1 MRADWKLGPTAGLLL
16 VLATA
21 NGTGALANK
30 VTPASDWK
38 QDSTGCF
45 VWKSCTGVYA
55 AARTR

>member
-21 NGTGALANK
+21 GTGALA

-45 VWKSCTGVYA
+45 VWKACTGVYA

>member
-16 VLATA
+16 LVLATA
-21 NGTGALANK
+21 GTVALA

-45 VWKSCTGVYA
+45 VWKACTGVYA